1 MREKTKRSEKISLSF
16 FVSLRKENDYEKRMM
31 ATVMI
36 VALMAGTIMGCGA
49 SQTAGNEKQT
59 SEKIADTTTAAE
71 TKTDSDKKVAML
83 YGASINDGGWGA
95 SCYQAMCD
103 AAEAYGYETA
113 YTENVD
119 TSEYVSVLTGYAD
132 LGYDLIFAPGSEYSD
147 AVKQVAEQYPDVKFC
162 LLNGTFSSDNVVSVM
177 PDAEQIGYLAGAL
190 AGLMTKTGY
199 IGFIGGMELDTT
211 KTKLEAYE
219 AAAKVVNPDVNVTSG
234 YAGDYYDAAKGK
246 EIASSMMSTYDVDVL
261 FGDAGAVDTGAREAL
276 AESDGHYSI
285 GQPGDLGS
293 ADDKVIICSVVTDN
307 AALVEQCM
315 QAIEDGTFGNTT
327 IYGTVENGCLSVG
340 TFSSQV
346 PEDIKTQYLEY
357 VEQIKNGTFISK

>member
-1 MREKTKRSEKISLSF
+1 MK
-16 FVSLRKENDYEKRMM
+16 KRMM

-219 AAAKVVNPDVNVTSG
+219 AAA
-234 YAGDYYDAAKGK
+234 
-246 EIASSMMSTYDVDVL
+246 
-261 FGDAGAVDTGAREAL
+261 R
-276 AESDGHYSI
+276 
-285 GQPGDLGS
+285 
-293 ADDKVIICSVVTDN
+293 
-307 AALVEQCM
+307 
-315 QAIEDGTFGNTT
+315 
-327 IYGTVENGCLSVG
+327 
-340 TFSSQV
+340 
-346 PEDIKTQYLEY
+346 
-357 VEQIKNGTFISK
+357 

>member
-1 MREKTKRSEKISLSF
+1 MG
-16 FVSLRKENDYEKRMM
+16 YEKEEHMKKRLVS
-31 ATVMI
+31 T
-36 VALMAGTIMGCGA
+36 LMAAVLATGTLVGCGA
-49 SQTAGNEKQT
+49 SQTGNSGTQKAGSEEADAALSNDGEK
-59 SEKIADTTTAAE
+59 KI
-71 TKTDSDKKVAML
+71 AML

-103 AAEAYGYETA
+103 AAEEYGYETA

-147 AVKQVAEQYPDVKFC
+147 AVKQVSEEYPDVKFC

-177 PDAEQIGYLAGAL
+177 PDANQIGYMAGAL
-190 AGLMTKTGY
+190 AGLMTNTNY

-211 KTKLEAYE
+211 QAKLDAYE
-219 AAAKVVNPDVNVTSG
+219 AAAKVVNPDVSVISG

-276 AESDGHYSI
+276 AEEDNHYSI

-293 ADDKVIICSVVTDN
+293 EEDTVIICSVVTDN
-307 AALVEQCM
+307 AALLKQCM
-315 QAIEDGTFGNTT
+315 QAMEDGTFGNTI

-340 TFSSQV
+340 IFSSEV
-346 PEDIKTQYLEY
+346 PDEVKEAYLDY
-357 VEQIKNGTFISK
+357 VEQIKNGTFISE